1 MPFNSSYEDINFI
14 FFLAVKFRD
23 GSSDRSEFI
32 WQLWYNNIVN
42 AYLFVNICIH

>member
-14 FFLAVKFRD
+14 FFFA